1 MAQTNMK
8 AVARIPLRLTL
19 PGPGCPECAPGL
31 VLAAGRRPVLGL
43 DPGLDGHH
51 ATAPRR
57 WTSLRKPKDRM
68 KVPIASTTEIA
79 AA

>member
-1 MAQTNMK
+1 M
-8 AVARIPLRLTL
+8 PPRLTP
-19 PGPGCPECAPGL
+19 PGPASRECAPGL

-68 KVPIASTTEIA
+68 KVPMASTTEIA

>member
-1 MAQTNMK
+1 M
-8 AVARIPLRLTL
+8 PLRLTL
-19 PGPGCPECAPGL
+19 PRPGSRECPPGL
-31 VLAAGRRPVLGL
+31 VLAAAAAGLGL

-57 WTSLRKPKDRM
+57 WTSLRKPKDKT